1 MAVLSVTDASMT
13 TIYISDSGDD
23 KNDGLS
29 LQTAIYSLKRAKELH
44 GGRNDCSPTIHASK
58 IANEQIIFVT
68 EATWAICAVYE
79 QDCLHHTAL
88 AVLVSAGHRGADP
101 GFARVEVVSDDLR
114 VACVSACSGA
124 NAQAASPL

>member
-1 MAVLSVTDASMT
+1 MT

-58 IANEQIIFVT
+58 IANEQNHLRHRSLGHIV
-68 EATWAICAVYE
+68 VYE

-88 AVLVSAGHRGADP
+88 AVLVSADHRGADP